1 MNHVLAIEQSTGLL
15 RDICRIVFDF
25 VREVP
30 RPFSRAPMYVHA
42 VCPDDRS
49 PMFSSGY
56 EEDLYTLPGVS
67 FF

>member
-1 MNHVLAIEQSTGLL
+1 
-15 RDICRIVFDF
+15 
-25 VREVP
+25 
-30 RPFSRAPMYVHA
+30 MYVHA
-42 VCPDDRS
+42 STDDRS

>member
-1 MNHVLAIEQSTGLL
+1 
-15 RDICRIVFDF
+15 
-25 VREVP
+25 
-30 RPFSRAPMYVHA
+30 MYVHT

>member
-25 VREVP
+25 VREAP
-30 RPFSRAPMYVHA
+30 RPFTRAPMYVHA
-42 VCPDDRS
+42 NADDRS

>member
-15 RDICRIVFDF
+15 RDLCRIVFDF

-30 RPFSRAPMYVHA
+30 RPFSRFPAYVCA
-42 VCPDDRS
+42 VTDDRS

>member
-15 RDICRIVFDF
+15 RDLCRIVFDF

-42 VCPDDRS
+42 STDDRS